1 MLRPTESEGRLKNPP
16 RVFIL
21 ARFSAS
27 AGLVTDVLH
36 EEAQTSL
43 GCDLSLVDLTRPPL
57 SGEPLGA
64 GLCEL
69 RAAGWV
75 PSERPR
81 AAFRP
86 QAVAWGVGV
95 VEGKVKIQGTPP
107 QPFDF

>member
-1 MLRPTESEGRLKNPP
+1 M
-16 RVFIL
+16 
-21 ARFSAS
+21 
-27 AGLVTDVLH
+27 TDVPR
-36 EEAQTSL
+36 EEVQTSL

-75 PSERPR
+75 PLEQPR

-107 QPFDF
+107 L